1 MYGVYVMNG
10 HLQGNKMDVD
20 FPFGGRAV
28 RELRTPSFFP
38 HDYNSAPLNGKMGQR
53 ERPSNVDPLSEDRKE
68 RQQHGLCS
76 I

>member
-28 RELRTPSFFP
+28 RELRISPFFL
-38 HDYNSAPLNGKMGQR
+38 HDCNSAPLNGKMGQK
-53 ERPSNVDPLSEDRKE
+53 ERPSNVDPLPEDRKE
-68 RQQHGLCS
+68 R
-76 I
+76 